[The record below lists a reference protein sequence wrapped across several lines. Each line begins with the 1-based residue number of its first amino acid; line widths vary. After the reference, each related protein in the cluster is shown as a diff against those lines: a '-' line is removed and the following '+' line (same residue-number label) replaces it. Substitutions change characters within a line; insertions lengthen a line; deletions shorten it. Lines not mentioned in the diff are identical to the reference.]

1 MLGSGAAG
9 LGEFE
14 LIEQFFRQP
23 GAGLAAESENGRILL
38 GIGDDCAVVE
48 VAADRK
54 LLMSIDTLVEGVHF
68 LPGCDPDVLGWRS
81 LAVNISDLA
90 AMGADPWCFTLA
102 LTLPRADAFWLAGYS
117 RGLFRLAQRYGMQ
130 LIGGDTTR
138 GPLTLT
144 LQVQGT
150 IAGSPLTRSG
160 AKPGDLVL
168 VSGTLGD
175 AAAALR
181 FLDLPREAYS
191 APQQFLRRRYE
202 YPEPRVAIGQKLR
215 GLATAAID
223 VSDGLLADLGHIC
236 QRSGVGAWI
245 DPTRL
250 PLSRAIQSELP
261 EDDALQCAL
270 EGGDD
275 YELCFTLPPEKLRH
289 VQSWVEERLVTV
301 IGEITPEPGL
311 RLRDSAGRL
320 QEVQNRGYRHFEP

>member
-1 MLGSGAAG
+1 MFGSSPAG
-9 LGEFE
+9 PGEFE
-14 LIEQFFRQP
+14 LIDQYFRQS
-23 GAGLAAESENGRILL
+23 GVTGAESEQGRILL

-48 VAADRK
+48 VAAGRQ
-54 LLMSIDTLVEGVHF
+54 LLMSIDTLVEGTHF
-68 LPGCDPDVLGWRS
+68 LAGTEPDVLGWRS

-102 LTLPRADAFWLAGYS
+102 LTLPRTDPLWLQEFAA
-117 RGLFRLAQRYGMQ
+117 GLFRLATRFGMH

-138 GPLTLT
+138 GPLSLT

-150 IAGSPLTRSG
+150 VTGAPLTRSG

-191 APQQFLRRRYE
+191 SSQQFLRRRYE

-215 GLATAAID
+215 GLASAAID

-236 QRSGVGAWI
+236 QRSGVGVWI
-245 DPTRL
+245 DPARL
-250 PLSRAIQSELP
+250 PLSRAIQAELP
-261 EDDALQCAL
+261 PDDALHCAL

-275 YELCFTLPPEKLRH
+275 YELCFTLPPDKLRH
-289 VQSWVEERLVTV
+289 VQSWLEERLVTV

-311 RLRDSAGRL
+311 WLRDETGQL
-320 QEVQNRGYRHFEP
+320 QATSGRGYRHFE

>member
-1 MLGSGAAG
+1 MFGSSPAG
-9 LGEFE
+9 PGEFE
-14 LIEQFFRQP
+14 LIEQYFRQP
-23 GAGLAAESENGRILL
+23 GAAAALESEQGAILL
-38 GIGDDCAVVE
+38 GIGDDCAVVD
-48 VAADRK
+48 VAAGRK

-68 LPGCDPDVLGWRS
+68 LPGTEPDVLGWRS

-102 LTLPRADAFWLAGYS
+102 LTLPRTDTHWLREYS
-117 RGLFRLAQRYGMQ
+117 QGLFRLAKRFGMH

-150 IAGSPLTRSG
+150 LAGAPLTRSG

-181 FLDLPREAYS
+181 FLDLPREAYND
-191 APQQFLRRRYE
+191 AQQYLRRRYE

-223 VSDGLLADLGHIC
+223 ISDGLLADLGHIC
-236 QRSGVGAWI
+236 ERSGVGAWI
-245 DPTRL
+245 APAQV
-250 PLSRAIQSELP
+250 PLSAAIRAELP
-261 EDDALQCAL
+261 RDDALQCAL

-275 YELCFTLPPEKLRH
+275 YELCFTLPPDKLRH
-289 VQSWVEERLVTV
+289 IQNWVEEGLVTL
-301 IGEITPEPGL
+301 IGEITSEPGL
-311 RLRDSAGRL
+311 WLRDPSGQL
-320 QEVQNRGYRHFEP
+320 QVTSSRGYRHFE